1 MFNLLVPSRFMG
13 ATAAIVVGIS
23 SSMALG
29 AALLAPLKVRSTCK
43 LAGTAIFFVTA
54 ILKVT
59 VIISTRERC
68 EWDSGLKSVPLTT
81 TVPTQAQT
89 GGRCPG
95 SSLKKLLKVSS
106 KHVKRDELAFLEKN
120 FGIAGFH
127 MTLLNFKLQN
137 Y

>member
-13 ATAAIVVGIS
+13 ATAALVVNIS

-59 VIISTRERC
+59 VIISPRERC
-68 EWDSGLKSVPLTT
+68 EWDSGLKSVPLTL

-89 GGRCPG
+89 GERFPG
-95 SSLKKLLKVSS
+95 SSLKKLLKLSS
-106 KHVKRDELAFLEKN
+106 KHVKSDELAF
-120 FGIAGFH
+120 
-127 MTLLNFKLQN
+127 
-137 Y
+137 